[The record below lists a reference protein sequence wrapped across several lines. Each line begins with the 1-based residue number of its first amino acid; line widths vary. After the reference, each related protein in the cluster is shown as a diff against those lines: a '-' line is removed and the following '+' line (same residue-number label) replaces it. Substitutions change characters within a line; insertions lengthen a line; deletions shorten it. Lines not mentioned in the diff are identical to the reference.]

1 MCHVDDLPQELVKY
15 GCTTPLPL
23 SFSSFFFHFFI
34 LPFPPR
40 FPFPPFDFYPS
51 VFPSFLHLSFLNFSW
66 HCLLPF
72 FLSSHSHV
80 LQSLPSFL
88 PSSLSCFSVP
98 SSLFV
103 FVLSTHPFILS
114 YCHHSLFSN
123 FPSPLV
129 LTLPLIHSSLSHPS
143 LFHIPFFLSSSLPFF
158 SVPIYQSSF
167 SLFFIFLPFFFPY
180 SYPSVLILLPH
191 SPFSLFVTFFL
202 PLFCFT
208 SLPHALAF
216 LPYLSYSL

>member
-1 MCHVDDLPQELVKY
+1 MGALRRCLFLSLPSSS
-15 GCTTPLPL
+15 T
-23 SFSSFFFHFFI
+23 SSSFHFLLGSLSLLLISILLFFLPFFI
-34 LPFPPR
+34 S
-40 FPFPPFDFYPS
+40 PS
-51 VFPSFLHLSFLNFSW
+51 LIFLDTVFFLSFLPLT
-66 HCLLPF
+66 HMY
-72 FLSSHSHV
+72 SS
-80 LQSLPSFL
+80 LFL
-88 PSSLSCFSVP
+88 PSVLPFLFFRPFFTFS
-98 SSLFV
+98 
-103 FVLSTHPFILS
+103 FVLSAHPFILS